1 MEDTRKLRDIILDQ
15 CEAKEIRIEEL
26 IKKTGI
32 PEQHFDAIVSDV
44 RTRLPAFPYIRQHL
58 IKIAVLLGLPQ
69 ELLLNKYR
77 AEFAEKASGGADR
90 LPGNRFA
97 LAGGGRRYVFGLGAV
112 VALFIVYVVVRSGF
126 FGAPNLVITNPP
138 AGTDPFIV
146 TGSSTLMIAGS
157 IDPGDKLLI
166 NGQPVATEATGI
178 FTREYQLA
186 PEINIIEFSASRF
199 LGRTITITRQVYLEE
214 APLTTKA
221 AAKRVTEAVAASST
235 PEEAE
240 Q

>member
-58 IKIAVLLGLPQ
+58 IKIAALLGLPQ

-77 AEFAEKASGGADR
+77 AEFAEKASGSADR

-97 LAGGGRRYVFGLGAV
+97 LAGGGRRYLFGLGAV
-112 VALFIVYVVVRSGF
+112 VVLFILYVIARSGL
-126 FGAPNLVITNPP
+126 FGAPNLAISNPP
-138 AGTDPFIV
+138 ADADPFIV

-166 NGQPVATEATGI
+166 NGQPVATDATGA
-178 FTREYQLA
+178 FVREYQLV
-186 PEINIIEFSASRF
+186 PEINIIEFSATRF
-199 LGRTITITRQVYLEE
+199 LGRTVTVTRQVYLEE
-214 APLTTKA
+214 TPFATKT
-221 AAKRVTEAVAASST
+221 AAKKITEAIAASST

-240 Q
+240 